1 MAPRTVGGQGVAAAD
16 VTRFAFYR
24 GEPFAL
30 AWLAN
35 EGPPAYMGHIQLAEM
50 MPPLLTGVPRTYP
63 EAAGE
68 MP

>member
-1 MAPRTVGGQGVAAAD
+1 
-16 VTRFAFYR
+16 
-24 GEPFAL
+24 L

-63 EAAGE
+63 EGGQT
-68 MP
+68 P